1 LAQLNIDLVL
11 EDRVV
16 IPPPGTVS
24 PSSIEWDGTPGRT
37 SDGGIKKVRTT
48 SGKTI
53 EADFVFVS
61 IGNKPNSGL
70 VKDVDTG
77 AVKGGMIWVDEYLRV
92 SAVEQAHA
100 SRPSRTRPQCLEDT
114 HGGTH
119 TYAHANPLTLPQV
132 RSDKLSKYYA
142 IGDCST
148 SPGWKT
154 SQGAV
159 YDAAGAAAK

>member
-1 LAQLNIDLVL
+1 MLD
-11 EDRVV
+11 DRVI

-37 SDGGIKKVRTT
+37 SDGGIKSVRTT

-70 VKDVDTG
+70 VKDVDAG

-92 SAVEQAHA
+92 SGALHLVHA
-100 SRPSRTRPQCLEDT
+100 ASVLHQ
-114 HGGTH
+114 GQ
-119 TYAHANPLTLPQV
+119 HACATPKVPLTL
-132 RSDKLSKYYA
+132 
-142 IGDCST
+142 
-148 SPGWKT
+148 
-154 SQGAV
+154 
-159 YDAAGAAAK
+159 